1 WGYPHSHGV
10 QERGRS
16 PGVGADASVI
26 EALQQLGAQAFAS
39 AVVGVGT
46 SIGAEDV
53 IIVSGHVRDL
63 ERFADHSD
71 RKR

>member
-1 WGYPHSHGV
+1 M
-10 QERGRS
+10 
-16 PGVGADASVI
+16 GADASVI
-26 EALQQLGAQAFAS
+26 EALRQLGPQAFAS